1 MKRHIIGLFFCLLS
15 LALREPMLGSELEIS
30 GVTYPFYAPG
40 GSEPAVL
47 IHVERV
53 HKDYQRRG
61 FFRIGALPMVAA
73 DTVTVR
79 IAQPDHALTALAK
92 FDARLRQTGQVKA
105 VEWRQVDFIFGSEST
120 PRLRAARM
128 QVSRGQ
134 TWELLDGV
142 RLSTS
147 TNEIRFA
154 RAVLHV
160 AGERAGQITVRT
172 ENEEPSM
179 HFSFLTRPDNS
190 PAVLP

>member
-1 MKRHIIGLFFCLLS
+1 MKSHVIGLFFCLLS
-15 LALREPMLGSELEIS
+15 LILCGQTVGSELEIA

-92 FDARLRQTGQVKA
+92 LDARLRQIGQVKA
-105 VEWRQVDFIFGSEST
+105 VEWRRVDFIFGSEST
-120 PRLRAARM
+120 PRLRATRM

-134 TWELLDGV
+134 TWEFLDGV
-142 RLSTS
+142 RLNTL

-154 RAVLHV
+154 RAILHV
-160 AGERAGQITVRT
+160 AGARAGQITART
-172 ENEEPSM
+172 ENEAPSI

-190 PAVLP
+190 PLAPP